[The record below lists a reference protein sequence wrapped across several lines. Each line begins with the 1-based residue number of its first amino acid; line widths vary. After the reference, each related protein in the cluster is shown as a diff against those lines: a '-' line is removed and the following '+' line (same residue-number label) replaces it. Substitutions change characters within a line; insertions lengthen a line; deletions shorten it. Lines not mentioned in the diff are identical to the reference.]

1 MGPGTRGPASP
12 PQCRGDM
19 ATRTA
24 ISAIHNMFR
33 HIVSAS
39 GPSCSH
45 SGMMVALPT
54 MVSAFVD
61 TCEAPAYLMLH
72 QNNSEY
78 RGLFIPVHIRRAG
91 DDDSASPV
99 DR

>member
-1 MGPGTRGPASP
+1 
-12 PQCRGDM
+12 
-19 ATRTA
+19 
-24 ISAIHNMFR
+24 
-33 HIVSAS
+33 
-39 GPSCSH
+39 
-45 SGMMVALPT
+45 MMVALPT